1 MDSFLKKCISIIRLE
16 SISTEW
22 TPTPEYYIPMEF
34 ASHSITNQEEIM
46 NLLTFL
52 HRISLDISIKQDIRA
67 VTINSETLI
76 KKFRSANITPELV
89 SDHTIQDIPRRWE
102 QLIQIRNRVSMHK

>member
-1 MDSFLKKCISIIRLE
+1 MDSLYKKCISIIRLE
-16 SISTEW
+16 STSTKW
-22 TPTPEYYIPMEF
+22 TPTPEDYIFTEF
-34 ASHSITNQEEIM
+34 ASHDITNQQEIM

-52 HRISLDISIKQDIRA
+52 HHISLDISIKQDIRA
-67 VTINSETLI
+67 VTITSETLI

-102 QLIQIRNRVSMHK
+102 QLIQIRDRVSKHK